1 MTIVVTVLP
10 DGARFPVHDG
20 ETVLAAARR
29 YGYGLPVGCREGG
42 CGVCAVELVRGEVS
56 YHKTVAQSV
65 LSDRS
70 LNNTTRAFFNLP
82 VTVTVA

>member
-10 DGARFPVHDG
+10 DSARFPVRDG

-42 CGVCAVELVRGEVS
+42 CGGCALELVRGEVV
-56 YHKTVAQSV
+56 YHKTVARSV
-65 LSDRS
+65 LSDRD
-70 LNNTTRAFFNLP
+70 RA
-82 VTVTVA
+82 TVSVCRAGRCR